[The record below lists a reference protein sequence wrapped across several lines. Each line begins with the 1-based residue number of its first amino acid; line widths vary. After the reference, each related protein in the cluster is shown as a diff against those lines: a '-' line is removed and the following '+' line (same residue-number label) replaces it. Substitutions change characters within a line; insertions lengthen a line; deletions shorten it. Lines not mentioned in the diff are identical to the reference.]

1 MSKSIAERIEALEGP
16 CREMDLS
23 IAKAVGLAHLD
34 AVAGGV
40 TGFMYMDRGQPAC
53 VTVPR
58 YTASLDA
65 AITLVPEGWNMS
77 VFLIEK
83 LKLRASASVRDRD
96 GKFSFTSAAST
107 PALALC
113 AAALRAQEA
122 TNG

>member
-65 AITLVPEGWNMS
+65 AMTLVPERWVWSINQ
-77 VFLIEK
+77 FPDK
-83 LKLRASASVRDRD
+83 ASAYCVSEDEVIARPR
-96 GKFSFTSAAST
+96 KQYQAT

-122 TNG
+122 HNG